1 MLPEHT
7 REAYVEAIAQRVDG
21 LECDVR
27 LTRDGELVC
36 IHDALIDR
44 TSNGKGR
51 VSGSTLEE
59 LHRYEYSSWKSND
72 AAKNDAAKPGIL
84 TLDELITV
92 VLAAGRP
99 LRLLIETK
107 HPSRFGSVVEEQ
119 LVALLRR
126 YGLTTPAGM
135 AETGLSVTVM
145 SFSPLAVRRMRALA
159 PEVPVVFLF
168 ELMPP
173 AVREGR
179 APFGA
184 NLLGPGLTALRSRP
198 DIVQRALDR
207 VHQVYVWTVNDRS
220 DIDLMASLGVDGI
233 ISDRPADV
241 LERLAHARQS

>member
-7 REAYVEAIAQRVDG
+7 REAYLAAIAQGVDG

-51 VSGSTLEE
+51 VSGSTREE
-59 LHRYEYSSWKSND
+59 
-72 AAKNDAAKPGIL
+72 
-84 TLDELITV
+84 
-92 VLAAGRP
+92 
-99 LRLLIETK
+99 
-107 HPSRFGSVVEEQ
+107 
-119 LVALLRR
+119 
-126 YGLTTPAGM
+126 
-135 AETGLSVTVM
+135 
-145 SFSPLAVRRMRALA
+145 
-159 PEVPVVFLF
+159 
-168 ELMPP
+168 
-173 AVREGR
+173 R

-198 DIVQRALDR
+198 EIVQRAHER
-207 VHQVYVWTVNDRS
+207 GHQVYVWTVNDRA
-220 DIDLMASLGVDGI
+220 DIDLMLSLGVDGI

>member
-7 REAYVEAIAQRVDG
+7 RGAYLEAIAQSVDG

-72 AAKNDAAKPGIL
+72 AAKPGIL
-84 TLDELITV
+84 TLDELITI

-198 DIVQRALDR
+198 DIVQRAHDR
-207 VHQVYVWTVNDRS
+207 GHQVYVWTVNHRS